1 MLLEAHGDPYQDFS
15 RISMLTGLP
24 TVLGWE
30 HHVKQRGNP
39 ETEVVERREAVERI
53 YSSREAAPIEHLLR
67 RYHVGYVY
75 VGWLERKTYPA
86 EGLRKFDRAT
96 DLFERAYENPEVK
109 IYRVIGGDSQDVI
122 VPAKENV
129 PVAAGAA
136 EVVEQEEAPAIAETA
151 EQGRPPFSGMREPRD
166 GDVDGKGRIWIADF
180 GNSRLRIFDGGGGY
194 LGGWGGRG
202 SGTFGLREPCAV
214 AIRGEDLYI
223 ADTWNGR
230 LQSFTLAGEPKGS
243 AAGLYG
249 PRGVAI
255 SAEGKVWVT
264 DTGNHQLVTYD
275 AVLQNRQVVGKKG
288 SGPGEFSSPVGIAVG
303 PSGSVYVADVGNHRV
318 VILDSSGQFQ
328 RAFDVPGWQGPVEPH
343 IEIGRDETI
352 YAADPATGAVRAFD
366 SSGSVERT
374 WSADDQGRKF
384 AKPTGLALDRRRD
397 ILYVIDS
404 GNNSVSRLNL
414 AERKAP

>member
-1 MLLEAHGDPYQDFS
+1 
-15 RISMLTGLP
+15 
-24 TVLGWE
+24 
-30 HHVKQRGNP
+30 
-39 ETEVVERREAVERI
+39 
-53 YSSREAAPIEHLLR
+53 
-67 RYHVGYVY
+67 VY

-129 PVAAGAA
+129 PAAAGTA

-166 GDVDGKGRIWIADF
+166 GDVDRKGRIWIADF
-180 GNSRLRIFDGGGGY
+180 GNSRLRIFDGKGGY

-230 LQSFTLAGEPKGS
+230 VLSFTLAGEPKGL

-255 SAEGKVWVT
+255 SPEGKVWVT

-275 AVLQNRQVVGKKG
+275 SALGNRQVVGKKG

-303 PSGSVYVADVGNHRV
+303 PSGSVYVADSGNHRV
-318 VILDSSGQFQ
+318 VILDAAGRFQ
-328 RAFDVPGWQGPVEPH
+328 RAFDVAGWQGPIEPH

-352 YAADPATGAVRAFD
+352 YVADPAIGSVRAFD
-366 SSGSVERT
+366 SSGSVRRT
-374 WSADDQGRKF
+374 WSTDDDGRKF
-384 AKPTGLALDRRRD
+384 AKPTGLALDRQRD

-414 AERKAP
+414 SERKTP